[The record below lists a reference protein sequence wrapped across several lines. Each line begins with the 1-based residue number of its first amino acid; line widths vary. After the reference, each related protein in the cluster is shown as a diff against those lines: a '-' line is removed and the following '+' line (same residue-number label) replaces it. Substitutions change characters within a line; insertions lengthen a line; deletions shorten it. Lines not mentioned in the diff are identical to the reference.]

1 MSEDREA
8 TQIDSL
14 EVNYESR
21 RKHTINDTNIDAH
34 ADSRTLLTQLTDIET
49 RDLCVSDWRTDG
61 RSRASKPPSS
71 NRLAPVRP
79 DHTGSF
85 LRLQKKALTL
95 SPSDDF

>member
-21 RKHTINDTNIDAH
+21 RKHTINDTNFDTH
-34 ADSRTLLTQLTDIET
+34 ADSSTLLTQLT

>member
-1 MSEDREA
+1 MSEDRDA

-21 RKHTINDTNIDAH
+21 RKNTINDTFDTH
-34 ADSRTLLTQLTDIET
+34 ADSSTLLTQLTDIET